1 MQKTEV
7 NVGVAACGGL
17 EQLVAMLVHTN
28 QLHGHNYFLESV
40 SAELRYP
47 SRLNR
52 VPGN

>member
-1 MQKTEV
+1 
-7 NVGVAACGGL
+7 
-17 EQLVAMLVHTN
+17 
-28 QLHGHNYFLESV
+28 LESV